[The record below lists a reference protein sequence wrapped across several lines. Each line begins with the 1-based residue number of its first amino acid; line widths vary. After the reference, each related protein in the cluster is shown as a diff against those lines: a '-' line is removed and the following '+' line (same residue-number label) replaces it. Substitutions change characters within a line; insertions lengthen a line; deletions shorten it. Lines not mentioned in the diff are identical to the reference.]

1 MAHVRHWIDV
11 RTGDEFD
18 QPVPFGLVYPVRT
31 GDGSAPPSQRGRT
44 WEHLVACDRELR
56 PFSESVSLAPAS

>member
-1 MAHVRHWIDV
+1 MAHTRHLVDV

-18 QPVPFGLVYPVRT
+18 QPVPFGLVYPICNA
-31 GDGSAPPSQRGRT
+31 DGTAPPSQRGRT

-56 PFSESVSLAPAS
+56 PAS